1 MASGGTY
8 ENFEH
13 TADLGLH
20 IYGRDLKELLE
31 TACEALCAQLTDPAA
46 VACSGS
52 VELSLEAG
60 GGDELLRVW
69 LAELLLLF
77 NERRWLAR
85 SAQVDLQE
93 SFRLRAVVSGEE
105 FEPARHEIIAEI
117 KAVTWHLLAVDEMEN
132 GILRGTVVLDI

>member
-1 MASGGTY
+1 MAGGGRY

-31 TACEALCAQLTDPAA
+31 TACEALCAQLTEPAT

-52 VELSLEAG
+52 VEMSLEAD

-69 LAELLLLF
+69 LSELLLLF

-85 SAQVDLQE
+85 SARVDLQG
-93 SFRLRAVVSGEE
+93 SFRLRAVVCGEE
-105 FEPARHEIIAEI
+105 FDPARHEIIAEI
-117 KAVTWHLLAVDEMEN
+117 KAVTWHLLAVEGMGN